1 MNEPKNVFEPFKAK
15 RTFEEVSQLIKNQI
29 FNGVFKPGDKLPPE
43 AQLAKQFNLGRQT
56 IREALRLL
64 ELSGFIT
71 VQKGAG
77 GGPVIKDTILQRIGD
92 LFLDSFRMKKI
103 SMEELTEVRA
113 EIEQIVLSY
122 AIDRADESDI
132 KRLQKNVHEA
142 RRKIE
147 NDIPATQE
155 NFQFHRLLAEASKNY
170 LFVIV
175 MESIMA
181 VHSDLL
187 SGTGSNLKT
196 SENVVS
202 YHEDI
207 LKAVVEKKRNKALQL
222 LKKHV
227 KEVERRLQAD
237 IQSEET

>member
-71 VQKGAG
+71 VQKGGG

-132 KRLQKNVHEA
+132 KRLQKNVREA

-196 SENVVS
+196 SENVVT

-222 LKKHV
+222 LEKHI
-227 KEVERRLQAD
+227 KEVKRRLLSGVQNG
-237 IQSEET
+237 ET

>member
-1 MNEPKNVFEPFKAK
+1 MDESKDIFEPFKTK
-15 RTFEEVSQLIKNQI
+15 RTFEEVSELIKNQI
-29 FNGVFKPGDKLPPE
+29 FKGVFKPGDKLPPE

-71 VQKGAG
+71 VQKGGG

-113 EIEQIVLSY
+113 DIEQIVLGY
-122 AIDRADESDI
+122 VIDRADESDI
-132 KRLQKNVHEA
+132 KRLQKNVREA
-142 RRKIE
+142 REKIE
-147 NDIPATQE
+147 KGIPATQE

-181 VHSDLL
+181 VHSEIL
-187 SGTGSNLKT
+187 SRTGSDLDT
-196 SENVVS
+196 SANVVT

-207 LKAVVEKKRNKALQL
+207 LKAVVEKNRTMALQL
-222 LKKHV
+222 LEKHI
-227 KEVERRLQAD
+227 KEVGRRLRSD
-237 IQSEET
+237 VRSEGA

>member
-71 VQKGAG
+71 VQTGGG

-132 KRLQKNVHEA
+132 KRLQKNVREA

-155 NFQFHRLLAEASKNY
+155 NFQFQRVLAEASKNY
-170 LFVIV
+170 LLVIFV
-175 MESIMA
+175 EAIMA

-196 SENVVS
+196 SENVVT

-222 LKKHV
+222 LEKHI
-227 KEVERRLQAD
+227 KEVKRRLLSGVQNG
-237 IQSEET
+237 ET

>member
-1 MNEPKNVFEPFKAK
+1 MNEPKNVFKPFKTK

-29 FNGVFKPGDKLPPE
+29 FKGVFKPGDKLPPE
-43 AQLAKQFNLGRQT
+43 AQFNLGRQT

-64 ELSGFIT
+64 EISGFIT
-71 VQKGAG
+71 VQKGG
-77 GGPVIKDTILQRIGD
+77 GGGSIIKDTIFQRIGD
-92 LFLDSFRMKKI
+92 LFLDAFSMRKI
-103 SMEELTEVRA
+103 SMEELTEGRA
-113 EIEQIVLSY
+113 EIEQVVLNHV
-122 AIDRADESDI
+122 IDRADESDI
-132 KRLQKNVHEA
+132 KALQKNVYEA

-147 NDIPATQE
+147 RDIPATQE

-187 SGTGSNLKT
+187 SRLGWDLKT
-196 SENVVS
+196 SANVVT

-237 IQSEET
+237 IQSE

>member
-1 MNEPKNVFEPFKAK
+1 MDKPKNIFKPFKAK
-15 RTFEEVSQLIKNQI
+15 RTFEEVSQLIKNEI
-29 FNGVFKPGDKLPPE
+29 FKGVFKPGDKLPPE

-77 GGPVIKDTILQRIGD
+77 GGPIIKDTILQKIRD
-92 LFLDSFRMKKI
+92 LFLDTFRMRKI
-103 SMEELTEVRA
+103 SMEELTEARA
-113 EIEQIVLSY
+113 EIEQVVLNHV
-122 AIDRADESDI
+122 IDRADESDI

-147 NDIPATQE
+147 KGIPATQE
-155 NFQFHRLLAEASKNY
+155 NFQFHRLLAEASRNY

-175 MESIMA
+175 VESIMA

-187 SGTGSNLKT
+187 SRFGSNLKT
-196 SENVVS
+196 SENVVT

-222 LKKHV
+222 MKKHV
-227 KEVERRLQAD
+227 QEVKSRLQSGV
-237 IQSEET
+237 QSEES

>member
-1 MNEPKNVFEPFKAK
+1 MDESKDIFEPFKTK
-15 RTFEEVSQLIKNQI
+15 RTFEEVSELIKSQI
-29 FNGVFKPGDKLPPE
+29 FKGVFKPGDKLPPE

-71 VQKGAG
+71 VQKGGG

-92 LFLDSFRMKKI
+92 LFLDAFRMKKI

-113 EIEQIVLSY
+113 EIEQIVLGY
-122 AIDRADESDI
+122 VIERADESDI
-132 KRLQKNVHEA
+132 KRLKKNVREA
-142 RRKIE
+142 RKNI
-147 NDIPATQE
+147 DKKMPATKE

-181 VHSDLL
+181 VHSEILSRSGSDLE
-187 SGTGSNLKT
+187 T
-196 SENVVS
+196 SANVVS

-207 LKAVVEKKRNKALQL
+207 LKKVVEKNRNMALQL
-222 LKKHV
+222 LEKHI
-227 KEVERRLQAD
+227 KEVGRRLK
-237 IQSEET
+237 

>member
-222 LKKHV
+222 LKKHI
-227 KEVERRLQAD
+227 KEVEKRLQ
-237 IQSEET
+237 SGTESKET

>member
-1 MNEPKNVFEPFKAK
+1 MDESKDMFEPFKTK
-15 RTFEEVSQLIKNQI
+15 RTFEEVSELIKNQI
-29 FNGVFKPGDKLPPE
+29 FKGVFKPGDKLPPE
-43 AQLAKQFNLGRQT
+43 GQLAKQFNLGRQT

-71 VQKGAG
+71 VQKGGG
-77 GGPVIKDTILQRIGD
+77 GGPIIKDTILQRIGD

-113 EIEQIVLSY
+113 EIEQIVLGY
-122 AIDRADESDI
+122 VIDRADESDI
-132 KRLQKNVHEA
+132 KRLQKNVREA
-142 RRKIE
+142 RKKIAR
-147 NDIPATQE
+147 DVPATQE

-181 VHSDLL
+181 VHSEILSRSGSDLE
-187 SGTGSNLKT
+187 T
-196 SENVVS
+196 SANVVA

-207 LKAVVEKKRNKALQL
+207 LKTVVEKNRTMALQL
-222 LKKHV
+222 LEKHI
-227 KEVERRLQAD
+227 KEVGRRLKSD
-237 IQSEET
+237 VQSEGT